1 MISGIK
7 RLTTNRRVR
16 YSKICQMS
24 FLLFLAAIVY
34 CFFTVYYADITVTG
48 RFGLVFLD
56 SIFDGVPRSF
66 YSNALASGIAPEGAV
81 YDIGTY
87 VIFAVWSIPV
97 WILQHVI
104 HLDPMCAGSLLWFKL
119 LVVIFYVGTIYWFY
133 KVAALLQ
140 SEDDA
145 AMATLIYTTSLYT
158 FFPVFI
164 AVQYDVL
171 SVFFLL
177 AGIYYCLEN
186 SRRWLIFMAI
196 SITIKPMSLLILVL
210 VILWKEKNILQIL
223 IQLIEGLSLLLLCKL
238 IYFRDPGYAQSASGF
253 LSKNLSGLLN
263 NGIATPY
270 GLISVFVLVISA
282 IYLVAYFTS
291 DTNPRQMILLAF
303 GIWGAFEIFGG
314 MTCYWSIYLAPFM
327 TLAVFVGGRTNRG
340 KLLLIQYIQEVL
352 MLIVF
357 ILHTSWVY
365 GGSKTYSYLLLKPI
379 YQKGI
384 GNGDDIATA
393 AGLLRRLGMEPM
405 IPAILAVALICL
417 AGIGYV
423 GYRNMQQE
431 DSLPVAHKENHDRN
445 VVAITFVRAV
455 TVWIFLAYTAAA
467 LFVAAR

>member
-1 MISGIK
+1 
-7 RLTTNRRVR
+7 
-16 YSKICQMS
+16 MS
-24 FLLFLAAIVY
+24 IWLFLAAIVY
-34 CFFTVYYADITVTG
+34 CFFSVYYADITVTG

-56 SIFDGVPRSF
+56 SLFDGIPRSF

-97 WILQHVI
+97 WILQHVV

-119 LVVIFYVGTIYWFY
+119 LVVIFYAGTIYWFY
-133 KVAALLQ
+133 KVAALLL

-145 AMATLIYTTSLYT
+145 AMATLIYATSLYT
-158 FFPVFI
+158 VFPVFI

-177 AGIYYCLEN
+177 AGIYYCLN
-186 SRRWLIFMAI
+186 NNRRWLIFMAV
-196 SITIKPMSLLILVL
+196 SITIKPMALLILVL
-210 VILWKEKNILQIL
+210 VILWKEKNILAIL
-223 IQLIEGLSLLLLCKL
+223 AQLIEGLSLLLLCKL
-238 IYFRDPGYAQSASGF
+238 IYFRDPGYAKSASGF
-253 LSKNLSGLLN
+253 LSKNLNGLLN

-270 GLISVFVLVISA
+270 GLISVFLLVVSA

-291 DTNPRQMILLAF
+291 ESNPRQMILLAF

-379 YQKGI
+379 YQKTI
-384 GNGDDIATA
+384 SNSDDIATA
-393 AGLLRRLGMEPM
+393 AGFLRRLGMETL
-405 IPAILAVALICL
+405 IPAILGIALVCL

-431 DSLPVAHKENHDRN
+431 DSLPVAHNENHNRN
-445 VVAITFVRAV
+445 ILRITLVRVV
-455 TVWIFLAYTAAA
+455 TVWIFLVYTAAA